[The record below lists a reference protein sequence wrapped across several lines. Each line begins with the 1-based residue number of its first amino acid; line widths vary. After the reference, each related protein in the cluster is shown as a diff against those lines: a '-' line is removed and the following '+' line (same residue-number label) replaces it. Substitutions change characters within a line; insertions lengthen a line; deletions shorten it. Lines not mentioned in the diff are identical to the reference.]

1 MGFKV
6 TITNVGQTIEV
17 DEGDLILDAAILA
30 GIDFPSSCQS
40 GNCGTCKVELI
51 SGEVDLEPYSEF
63 ALEDDERAD
72 GYILAC
78 RALPRGDCEIAWED
92 PDEVAAHQRRYLTC
106 RVAEITKLTDDT
118 CRLLLKVEKGGQ
130 LIFSA
135 GQYMSLTFADL
146 PPRDFSMANGPYVEP
161 LEFHVRHIDGG
172 VVSRFVIEE
181 LKVGDVVQAE
191 GPFGVSHLRN
201 QHRGPIIVI
210 AGSTGLAPA
219 ISIIESAID
228 YEMTQPIR
236 LYYGAR
242 TEDDF
247 YDIERLEELAR
258 DHENVTV
265 DLVLSSPIA
274 NGTPVDGRRF
284 GMVTDAVAE
293 DYAGPQA
300 LDGAKAY
307 VAGPPAMVEAAVRLV
322 QQRGVRRR
330 DCHADAFYT
339 EAEKAAVDK
348 AG

>member
-1 MGFKV
+1 M
-6 TITNVGQTIEV
+6 
-17 DEGDLILDAAILA
+17 
-30 GIDFPSSCQS
+30 
-40 GNCGTCKVELI
+40 
-51 SGEVDLEPYSEF
+51 
-63 ALEDDERAD
+63 
-72 GYILAC
+72 
-78 RALPRGDCEIAWED
+78 
-92 PDEVAAHQRRYLTC
+92 
-106 RVAEITKLTDDT
+106 
-118 CRLLLKVEKGGQ
+118 
-130 LIFSA
+130 
-135 GQYMSLTFADL
+135 
-146 PPRDFSMANGPYVEP
+146 
-161 LEFHVRHIDGG
+161 
-172 VVSRFVIEE
+172 
-181 LKVGDVVQAE
+181 
-191 GPFGVSHLRN
+191 
-201 QHRGPIIVI
+201 
-210 AGSTGLAPA
+210 
-219 ISIIESAID
+219 
-228 YEMTQPIR
+228 
-236 LYYGAR
+236 
-242 TEDDF
+242 

>member
-1 MGFKV
+1 MHRILALLLSVCLFGAAFQAGPVKV
-6 TITNVGQTIEV
+6 RVHAVLVDRDLNQKPVPFLEVAIERT
-17 DEGDLILDAAILA
+17 DAASAPVQIKTAL
-30 GIDFPSSCQS
+30 D
-40 GNCGTCKVELI
+40 GT
-51 SGEVDLEPYSEF
+51 
-63 ALEDDERAD
+63 
-72 GYILAC
+72 
-78 RALPRGDCEIAWED
+78 
-92 PDEVAAHQRRYLTC
+92 
-106 RVAEITKLTDDT
+106 AET
-118 CRLLLKVEKGGQ
+118 
-130 LIFSA
+130 S
-135 GQYMSLTFADL
+135 L
-146 PPRDFSMANGPYVEP
+146 PPGTYTLRSVEP

-172 VVSRFVIEE
+172 VVSRYVIEE

-242 TEDDF
+242 SEDDF
-247 YDIERLEELAR
+247 YDIARLEDLAR

-265 DLVLSSPIA
+265 DLVLSSPNA

-300 LDGAKAY
+300 LDGAKAWI
-307 VAGPPAMVEAAVRLV
+307 AAQVLV
-322 QQRGVRRR
+322 
-330 DCHADAFYT
+330 
-339 EAEKAAVDK
+339 
-348 AG
+348 